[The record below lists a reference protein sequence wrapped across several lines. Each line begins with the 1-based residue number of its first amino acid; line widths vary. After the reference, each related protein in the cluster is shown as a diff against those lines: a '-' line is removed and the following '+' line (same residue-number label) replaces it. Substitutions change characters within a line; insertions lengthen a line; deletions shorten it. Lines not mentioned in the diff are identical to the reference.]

1 MKAGYLQESKRQ
13 VIEFENLAIPHLLR
27 LGKVENSANTQ
38 AALEPHIHPDQFE
51 ICCHY
56 DGYQHY
62 EVEGKGFDTVSGDL
76 FMTYPNERH
85 SSGKRSEEKSKFFYF
100 IFELMPDTQNFMGL
114 DAEISDYIRDTLYAG
129 RYRQIHGGGQ
139 FRELFQHI
147 FDLYEQGGVFCRP
160 RIYGT
165 LTEFFYLLTEA
176 VRKSTETGKMSR
188 EIAEVLRLL
197 EECPGK
203 KWKVSEMAEKAGV
216 SIPHFKRKFK
226 METGLAPYDYLLRQ
240 KIIEAQRLL
249 CGTAL
254 SVTEIAGE
262 LDFSSSQHFACV
274 FRQYTGKS
282 PSEYRQSERGTE

>member
-1 MKAGYLQESKRQ
+1 MQENRRQ
-13 VIEFENLAIPHLLR
+13 VIEFGNLGIPHLLR
-27 LGKVENSANTQ
+27 LVRVENGANTQ
-38 AALEPHIHPDQFE
+38 ATLEPHIHPDQFE

-62 EVEGKGFDTVSGDL
+62 EVEGKGFDIVSGDL
-76 FMTYPNERH
+76 FVTYPNELH
-85 SSGKRSEEKSKFFYF
+85 SSGKSSEEKSKFFYF

-114 DAEISDYIRDTLYAG
+114 DAETSDYIRDTLYSG
-129 RYRQIHGGGQ
+129 RYRQIHAGSR
-139 FRELFQHI
+139 FREILQRI
-147 FDLYEQGGVFCRP
+147 FDLYGRQDVFCRP
-160 RIYGT
+160 RIYGM
-165 LTEFFYLLTEA
+165 LVEFFYLLTET
-176 VRKSTETGKMSR
+176 VRKSAEAEEMSR

-197 EECPGK
+197 EQCPGK

-226 METGLAPYDYLLRQ
+226 AETGLSPYDYLLRQ
-240 KIIEAQRLL
+240 KVFEAQRLL
-249 CGTAL
+249 CGTGL

-282 PSEYRQSERGTE
+282 PSEYRRMEEGCRKG